1 MPSPGKKGD
10 NGWRRYAGL
19 TVQFLSAIGISLF
32 LGFSADKWLR
42 WKFPLF
48 VWLLPLLVITGM
60 IVSII
65 RDQSK

>member
-1 MPSPGKKGD
+1 MPLPGDKRD
-10 NGWRRYAGL
+10 NGWQRYAGL
-19 TVQFLSAIGISLF
+19 TAQFLSAIGISLF
-32 LGFSADKWLR
+32 MGYSADKWLK
-42 WKFPLF
+42 WNFPLF

>member
-1 MPSPGKKGD
+1 MPSPDDKRD
-10 NGWRRYAGL
+10 NGWQRYAGL
-19 TVQFLSAIGISLF
+19 TAQFLSAIGISLF
-32 LGFSADKWLR
+32 LGFSADKFLK
-42 WKFPLF
+42 WKLPLF